1 MKVRKNYGT
10 SEGEL
15 LYVKNLIFPFNSL
28 FSKDYIDKSIMQTIS
43 VNTLKSNAIY
53 FIICY
58 LHYDEKIF

>member
-15 LYVKNLIFPFNSL
+15 LYVKNLTFSFNSL
-28 FSKDYIDKSIMQTIS
+28 FSKDYIEKSIMQTIS

-53 FIICY
+53 FII
-58 LHYDEKIF
+58 